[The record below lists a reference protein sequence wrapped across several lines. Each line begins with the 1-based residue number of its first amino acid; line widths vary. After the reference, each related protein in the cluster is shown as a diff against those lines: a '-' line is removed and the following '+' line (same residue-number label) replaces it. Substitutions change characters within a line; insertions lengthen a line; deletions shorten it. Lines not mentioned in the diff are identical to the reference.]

1 MRKVLPLP
9 FSPAPTVSITT
20 QVSGHWPVLWKHQ
33 VPKQPLAR
41 QSHPLKVR
49 EAWDTLGRLP
59 GGGSTFAFLKE
70 KWDSVKKIKQNI

>member
-1 MRKVLPLP
+1 
-9 FSPAPTVSITT
+9 
-20 QVSGHWPVLWKHQ
+20 LWKHQ